1 MPAMRPRVLL
11 AAAAFASGALAC
23 AYPGRV
29 PSADPP
35 AAAVAHAPATP
46 ASAAASAAAAA
57 PASSPAAGV
66 DFATQ
71 VRPILEARCQPCHF
85 PGGKMYASLPF
96 DRAETVLTLREKLFT
111 RIKEEDEQRLLRE
124 FLAQHPA
131 ASEVPAASATPA
143 IPANTSARPAG
154 S

>member
-1 MPAMRPRVLL
+1 MSGMKLRSLL
-11 AAAAFASGALAC
+11 AASLLAAGALGC

-29 PSADPP
+29 PAADPP
-35 AAAVAHAPATP
+35 AAAAG
-46 ASAAASAAAAA
+46 AAG
-57 PASSPAAGV
+57 GV

-85 PGGKMYASLPF
+85 PGGKMYARLPF
-96 DRAETVLTLREKLFT
+96 DRAETILTLREKLFT
-111 RIKEEDEQRLLRE
+111 RIKDEDEQRLLRE

-131 ASEVPAASATPA
+131 DAAVAGE
-143 IPANTSARPAG
+143 RPAG

>member
-1 MPAMRPRVLL
+1 MPAMRLRVLP
-11 AAAAFASGALAC
+11 AAAALASGALAC
-23 AYPGRV
+23 AYPGRM

-35 AAAVAHAPATP
+35 AAAVAHAPAAP
-46 ASAAASAAAAA
+46 APAAAPAPVAAPADTAASAAAAA
-57 PASSPAAGV
+57 PASAAAAGV

-85 PGGKMYASLPF
+85 PGGKMYARLPF
-96 DRAETVLTLREKLFT
+96 DRAETILTLREKLFT
-111 RIKEEDEQRLLRE
+111 RIKEEGEQRLLRE

-131 ASEVPAASATPA
+131 APAAGETP
-143 IPANTSARPAG
+143 TG